1 MPSLGMNVV
10 LALLLIGII
19 SELLVRFIS
28 LPFFQVLFSSMS
40 QRPSDWRRVKLN
52 LAPIFWSHY
61 SVTEGVL
68 KYVDVDAALLGS
80 DF

>member
-1 MPSLGMNVV
+1 
-10 LALLLIGII
+10 
-19 SELLVRFIS
+19 
-28 LPFFQVLFSSMS
+28 MS
-40 QRPSDWRRVKLN
+40 QRPTDWRRVKLN